1 MSLWSPASLA
11 LECVVGWA
19 AEDGVSALLSILRL
33 LGGRAAAGKRLPLV
47 APERPPHVGE

>member
-1 MSLWSPASLA
+1 M
-11 LECVVGWA
+11 GWA